1 MGLLFCAL
9 LKAFWGY
16 KTADLGKFLQIEQK
30 GAAACQ
36 RNADFVDCRNGRR
49 FCFNDKMLISLT
61 AAMRNGIDR
70 HDANDEHRK
79 PLLTEKERGCLS

>member
-1 MGLLFCAL
+1 MWITVEHFA
-9 LKAFWGY
+9 
-16 KTADLGKFLQIEQK
+16 
-30 GAAACQ
+30 GAI
-36 RNADFVDCRNGRR
+36 N
-49 FCFNDKMLISLT
+49 KMLISLT